1 MSTPIDLAWAAGFI
15 DGEGCVHI
23 QRNCETRRSSARFVT
38 YKLVL
43 NLTGRDR
50 RALDRCTTLFGGRVR
65 SFRKA
70 YYPAVVYYTLDL
82 VSDRACAAL
91 KLVLPYLV
99 NKAEIAR
106 LGIEFHEW
114 YRASKTPT
122 RTMPEFRR
130 VRAQAYRDEC
140 LRLVRINRQPQGAK
154 VDQPPI
160 LGEEDRQT
168 G

>member
-1 MSTPIDLAWAAGFI
+1 MTLTDYAWAAGFV
-15 DGEGCVHI
+15 DGEGCIHI
-23 QRNCETRRSSARFVT
+23 QRSLEARRTSSRFVT
-38 YKLVL
+38 YKLTL
-43 NLTGRDR
+43 GLTGRDR
-50 RALDRCTTLFGGRVR
+50 RALDRCAALFGGRVR
-65 SFRKA
+65 PFRKRHYPEVS
-70 YYPAVVYYTLDL
+70 YYALDL

-91 KLVLPYLV
+91 KLVLPHLI

-114 YRASKTPT
+114 YRATKTPT

-154 VDQPPI
+154 IDRPPMS
-160 LGEEDRQT
+160 GEEDRQT

>member
-1 MSTPIDLAWAAGFI
+1 MNALTDYAWAAGFI

-23 QRNCETRRSSARFVT
+23 QRTVGTRCIAANRLT
-38 YKLVL
+38 YKLSVSVC
-43 NLTGRDR
+43 GRDR
-50 RALDRCTTLFGGRVR
+50 RGIDRYAALLGGRTRRFV
-65 SFRKA
+65 KPA
-70 YYPAVVYYTLDL
+70 YPSTSYYACEF

-91 KLVLPYLV
+91 KLLLPYLV
-99 NKAEIAR
+99 NKVEIAR

-114 YRASKTPT
+114 YRATKTPT

-130 VRAQAYRDEC
+130 VRAQVYRDEC
-140 LRLVRINRQPQGAK
+140 LRLVRLNRQPQGAK